1 MNRRK
6 WKEIALYFAAAIAAR
21 AEFAGCYPLIPGV
34 FAAVCMEEVNK
45 TLLLIFSIFG
55 MALFTSVQA
64 MAKYTMVLL
73 ITGVVVKLAEW
84 AYKSCRIYVGAG
96 AAAVSVLLLTMAGEL
111 LLIRNRAAIWMGVLE
126 AVLVYTLV
134 LVLSPVVHIFLEE
147 RLLYVFGKKDTGQT
161 APEHGEKL
169 QTYARSFSGLSRIF
183 SQMEGMKRE
192 FEPEEMGKMQQE
204 ITGKICMS
212 CDQCAICWQEETS
225 PMYELFFRLFHS
237 IQKRGSAEEE
247 VHRELA
253 GCCPYSDSI
262 VEEAAGIFEKAR
274 LNLAWYNRLLENR
287 GIIAEQL
294 DAMAYIMEDCA
305 REYRDVS
312 QQEARLLSSVKYRL
326 KERGIQVKQ
335 IHLYQRHNE
344 KLSLQ
349 IKASS
354 KWGNCVPIK
363 ELAKAASQGLK
374 RDMVPGKYTRTLVGK
389 EEVFLTFEEDT
400 LFHVLQGVA
409 RLTKDHAQV
418 SGDSFSFLELEG
430 GECVMALSDGMGSGI
445 NACKESEMVIELI
458 EKFLESGFQK
468 ETAIRMMNS
477 AMVIQGE
484 DGIFSTVDLA
494 SMDLYTGTCEFYKIG
509 AAAAFIKHG
518 EEVECISSA
527 SLPAGI
533 FHQIE
538 IEKSSRQLEDG
549 DFVVLLSDGV
559 LDYLRVPMPEETMR
573 EILET
578 IECNNPGQMAK
589 QILERILLFTA
600 GKVPD
605 DMTVLVT
612 GIWEK

>member
-1 MNRRK
+1 M
-6 WKEIALYFAAAIAAR
+6 
-21 AEFAGCYPLIPGV
+21 
-34 FAAVCMEEVNK
+34 
-45 TLLLIFSIFG
+45 
-55 MALFTSVQA
+55 
-64 MAKYTMVLL
+64 
-73 ITGVVVKLAEW
+73 
-84 AYKSCRIYVGAG
+84 
-96 AAAVSVLLLTMAGEL
+96 
-111 LLIRNRAAIWMGVLE
+111 
-126 AVLVYTLV
+126 
-134 LVLSPVVHIFLEE
+134 
-147 RLLYVFGKKDTGQT
+147 
-161 APEHGEKL
+161 
-169 QTYARSFSGLSRIF
+169 
-183 SQMEGMKRE
+183 
-192 FEPEEMGKMQQE
+192 
-204 ITGKICMS
+204 
-212 CDQCAICWQEETS
+212 
-225 PMYELFFRLFHS
+225 
-237 IQKRGSAEEE
+237 
-247 VHRELA
+247 
-253 GCCPYSDSI
+253 
-262 VEEAAGIFEKAR
+262 GIFEKAR

-312 QQEARLLSSVKYRL
+312 QQESRLVSSVKYRL
-326 KERGIQVKQ
+326 KERGIQVKE
-335 IHLYQRHNE
+335 IHLYQRQNN

-349 IKASS
+349 LKAAS
-354 KWGNCVPIK
+354 KWGNCIPIK
-363 ELAKAASQGLK
+363 EVAKAAGQGLK

-445 NACKESEMVIELI
+445 SACKESEMVIELI

-484 DGIFSTVDLA
+484 DGMFSTVDLA
-494 SMDLYTGTCEFYKIG
+494 SMDLYTGKCEFYKIG
-509 AAAAFIKHG
+509 AAAAFIKRG

-533 FHQIE
+533 FQQIE
-538 IEKSSRQLEDG
+538 IEKSTRQLMDG

-559 LDYLRVPMPEETMR
+559 LDYLKVPMPEETMR

-578 IECNNPGQMAK
+578 IDSNNPGQMAK

-600 GKVPD
+600 GKVKV

-612 GIWEK
+612 GIWNK

>member
-1 MNRRK
+1 MKKTK
-6 WKEIALYFAAAIAAR
+6 WKEIVLYGLAVAVSR
-21 AEFAGCYPLIPGV
+21 GEFAGCYPLIPGF
-34 FAAVCMEEVNK
+34 FAAACMEEVNR
-45 TLLLIFSIFG
+45 TLLLIFGIFG
-55 MALFTSVQA
+55 MAVFIPVQA

-73 ITGVVVKLAEW
+73 VTCVVIKLVEW
-84 AYKSCRIYVGAG
+84 AYKGCRAYVGAS
-96 AAAVSVLLLTMAGEL
+96 AAGISVLLITGAGEL
-111 LLIRNRAAIWMGVLE
+111 LMVRNRISVWMGVLE
-126 AVLVYTLV
+126 AILVYTMILV
-134 LVLSPVVHIFLEE
+134 FSPALHWFLEDGPHPV
-147 RLLYVFGKKDTGQT
+147 LYKKIGEQM

-169 QTYARSFSGLSRIF
+169 QTYAKSFSGLSQIF
-183 SQMEGMKRE
+183 SQMESFKGN

-237 IQKRGSAEEE
+237 IEKRGSAEEE
-247 VHRELA
+247 VHRELSDY
-253 GCCPYSDSI
+253 CPYSDSI
-262 VEEAAGIFEKAR
+262 VEEAIGVFEKAR

-312 QQEARLLSSVKYRL
+312 QREGRMLGTVKYRL
-326 KERGIQVKQ
+326 KERGILTKE
-335 IHLYQRHNE
+335 IHLYQRQNG

-349 IKASS
+349 LRAAS
-354 KWGNCVPIK
+354 KWGNYVPVK
-363 ELAKAASQGLK
+363 ELAKAASQGLR
-374 RDMVPGKYTRTLVGK
+374 RDMVPGKYTHTLVGK
-389 EEVFLTFEEDT
+389 EPVFLTFEEDT
-400 LFHVLQGVA
+400 LFHTLQGVA

-418 SGDSFSFLELEG
+418 SGDSFSFLDLEG
-430 GECVMALSDGMGSGI
+430 GQCVMALSDGMGSGI

-484 DGIFSTVDLA
+484 DGMFSTVDLA
-494 SMDLYTGTCEFYKIG
+494 AMDLYTGVCEFYKIG
-509 AAAAFIKHG
+509 AAATFIKHG
-518 EEVECISSA
+518 DVVECISSA

-533 FHQIE
+533 FHQVE
-538 IEKSSRQLEDG
+538 IEKCSRQLEDG
-549 DFVVLLSDGV
+549 DFVVLLTDGV
-559 LDYLRVPMPEETMR
+559 LDDLKVPMPEETMR
-573 EILET
+573 EILEN

-589 QILERILLFTA
+589 QVLEQILLFTA

>member
-1 MNRRK
+1 MNKKK
-6 WKEIALYFAAAIAAR
+6 WKEIALYFTAAIAAR

-111 LLIRNRAAIWMGVLE
+111 LLVRNRAAIWMGVLE

-147 RLLYVFGKKDTGQT
+147 RLLSVFGKKDTGQT

-169 QTYARSFSGLSRIF
+169 QTYAKSFSGLSQIF

-204 ITGKICMS
+204 ITGKICIS

-262 VEEAAGIFEKAR
+262 VEEAVGIFEKAR